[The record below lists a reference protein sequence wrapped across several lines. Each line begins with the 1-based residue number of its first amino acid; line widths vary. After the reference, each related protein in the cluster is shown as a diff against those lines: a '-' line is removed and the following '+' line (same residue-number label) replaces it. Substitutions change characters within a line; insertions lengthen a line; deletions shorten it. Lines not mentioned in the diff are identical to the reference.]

1 MNLDELSGFLR
12 LVQGL
17 LSIFVIVHQNMEDGE
32 LAYTLL
38 SSGGGGVPNR
48 GARPSSLALQGLPT
62 PMPPPLVG
70 SPTSPG
76 SASLHNRSSGLNM
89 VPEDC
94 DWMEEP
100 YFYEDYSEEE
110 VEDYSAKPV
119 PIWLSVFL
127 VL

>member
-1 MNLDELSGFLR
+1 
-12 LVQGL
+12 
-17 LSIFVIVHQNMEDGE
+17 
-32 LAYTLL
+32 
-38 SSGGGGVPNR
+38 
-48 GARPSSLALQGLPT
+48 
-62 PMPPPLVG
+62 
-70 SPTSPG
+70 
-76 SASLHNRSSGLNM
+76 M